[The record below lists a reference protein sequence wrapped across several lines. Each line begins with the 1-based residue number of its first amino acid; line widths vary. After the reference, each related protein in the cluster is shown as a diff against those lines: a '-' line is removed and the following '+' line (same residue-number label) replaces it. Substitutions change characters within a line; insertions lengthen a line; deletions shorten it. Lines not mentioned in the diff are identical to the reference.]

1 MSSHILLDLAA
12 VFAPLSLA
20 TIGGGQAIIADIQR
34 QVVEV
39 HGWMTH
45 AQFAADFAIS
55 RMAPGPGSLL
65 VTLIGWQ
72 VAGLWGAVVAT
83 AALLLPSG
91 FLVFGVTHLWGLY
104 KGAAWQLAL
113 ERGLRPVAAGMML
126 AAGWVLLK
134 SLNGGPPARMIAVAS
149 LAMLLWT
156 RISPFLLL
164 LMGALALLGVYW
176 LGADLPGW
184 CAVRLS
190 T

>member
-1 MSSHILLDLAA
+1 MNGRILGQLVAI
-12 VFAPLSLA
+12 FAPLSLV
-20 TIGGGQAIIADIQR
+20 TIGGGQAIIAEIQR

-72 VAGLWGAVVAT
+72 VAGFWGAVVAT
-83 AALLLPSG
+83 AALLLPTG
-91 FLVFGVTHLWGLY
+91 FLIYGVTHIWGRY
-104 KGAAWQLAL
+104 QGAAWQLAL
-113 ERGLRPVAAGMML
+113 ERGLRPIAAGMML

-134 SLNGGPPARMIAVAS
+134 TLNGGMPAKAIAVVS
-149 LAMLLWT
+149 LFVLLRT
-156 RISPFLLL
+156 RVSPLVLLL
-164 LMGALALLGVYW
+164 AGALALLGVS
-176 LGADLPGW
+176 LVGGDLPHW
-184 CAVRLS
+184 LQVQL